1 MARIRD
7 PNRDK
12 AFEIYKA
19 HKGNIDLVEIA
30 NQLSVPA
37 GPVRGWKAK
46 DKWDSKLNGAFP
58 KNTERSIQNAERSKP
73 ESVPK
78 KSDAK
83 DENEKVSEEVEQLD
97 KSGLTDKQKLFCAH
111 YIKCFNA
118 TKAYQKAYGVDYT
131 TALGAGPRMLGN
143 VRVQEEIQKLKQAKL
158 NRVML
163 SPEDIFQ
170 KYMDIAF
177 ADITDYVKFGKKDI
191 VIGED
196 KCGNPK
202 TIQVNYT
209 DFKESDEVDGS
220 LISEIKQG
228 KDGISVK
235 LHDKMKAMQWL
246 ADRMDL
252 LPQVIREKLVLEKVK
267 VKMLQETHDK
277 EMGANHKEPIQIEF
291 MKASERIEDNESCT
305 SDT

>member
-30 NQLSVPA
+30 NQLNVPA
-37 GPVRGWKAK
+37 GTIRGWKAK
-46 DKWDSKLNGAFP
+46 DKWDSKLNGASP
-58 KNTERSIQNAERSKP
+58 KNTERSIKNTERSKS
-73 ESVPK
+73 ESASK
-78 KSDAK
+78 QSYAK
-83 DENEKVSEEVEQLD
+83 DEIKKVSEEVEQLD
-97 KSGLTDKQKLFCAH
+97 KSGLTDKQKLFCIY

-118 TKAYQKAYGVDYT
+118 TKAYQKTYNCSYQ
-131 TALGAGPRMLGN
+131 TAMTNGSELLRN
-143 VRVQEEIQKLKQAKL
+143 TKIKEEIQNLKQAKL
-158 NRVML
+158 NRAML

-177 ADITDYVKFGKKDI
+177 ADITDYVKFGKKEI

-196 KCGNPK
+196 KYGEPK
-202 TIQVNYT
+202 TIEVNYT

-228 KDGISVK
+228 KDGVSIK
-235 LHDKMKAMQWL
+235 LTDRMKALQWL
-246 ADRMDL
+246 AEHMDL
-252 LPQVIREKLVLEKVK
+252 ATEEQRARIALLKAKVNTG
-267 VKMLQETHDK
+267 EED
-277 EMGANHKEPIQIEF
+277 E
-291 MKASERIEDNESCT
+291 IEDDGFLDALKGKVDDVWQE
-305 SDT
+305 

>member
-12 AFEIYKA
+12 AFEIYKRNQ
-19 HKGNIDLVEIA
+19 GNIDLVEIA

-37 GPVRGWKAK
+37 GTVRGWKAK

-78 KSDAK
+78 KSYAK

-143 VRVQEEIQKLKQAKL
+143 VRVQGEIQKLKQAKL

-228 KDGISVK
+228 KDGVSIK
-235 LHDKMKAMQWL
+235 LTDRMKALQWL
-246 ADRMDL
+246 AEHMDL
-252 LPQVIREKLVLEKVK
+252 ATEEQRARIALLKSKVDTSEEDEIENDGFLDALKEKVDD
-267 VKMLQETHDK
+267 VWQE
-277 EMGANHKEPIQIEF
+277 
-291 MKASERIEDNESCT
+291 
-305 SDT
+305 